1 MHPRIKSLISLPMTT
16 PLNKKIIALRQ
27 KQCSFRQ
34 IAKQLNCS
42 ISTVSYAL
50 RKKTRDKAKKKF
62 DDIPSYIRKI
72 RKKIYSFK
80 NPRIPKN
87 EKPAWYISKSP
98 RQISKSISAK
108 ASRFQRT
115 MTFNYKD
122 VYKKYG
128 DHFPCALTGRPID
141 FNKPETY
148 EYDHIQPLSRG
159 GENTLSNLQILC
171 PEANQAKGSLTDQEF
186 IELCKEVV
194 IHTGHRIYKPIDK

>member
-1 MHPRIKSLISLPMTT
+1 MTT

-27 KQCSFRQ
+27 KQFSFKQ

-42 ISTVSYAL
+42 LSTVSYAL

-62 DDIPSYIRKI
+62 DDIPIHIRKI

-80 NPRIPKN
+80 NPRVPKN

-98 RQISKSISAK
+98 RQISKAISTK

-122 VYKKYG
+122 VHKKYG
-128 DHFPCALTGRPID
+128 DHFPCALTGRPIE

-159 GENTLSNLQILC
+159 GDNALSNLQILC

>member
-1 MHPRIKSLISLPMTT
+1 MT

-27 KQCSFRQ
+27 KQFSFKQ

-42 ISTVSYAL
+42 LSTVSYAL

-62 DDIPSYIRKI
+62 DDIPIHIRKI

-80 NPRIPKN
+80 NPRVPKN

-98 RQISKSISAK
+98 RQISKAISTK

-122 VYKKYG
+122 VHKKYG

-141 FNKPETY
+141 FYKPETY
-148 EYDHIQPLSRG
+148 EYDHIQPISRG
-159 GENTLSNLQILC
+159 GDNTISNLQLLC

-194 IHTGHRIYKPIDK
+194 IHAGHRIYKPIDK

>member
-1 MHPRIKSLISLPMTT
+1 MTT

-27 KQCSFRQ
+27 KQYSYRQ
-34 IAKQLNCS
+34 ITKKLGCS

-122 VYKKYG
+122 VHAKFG

-148 EYDHIQPLSRG
+148 EYDHIQPISRG